1 MLNLLTTLH
10 ASHNGEFYCTVLHDL
25 LDVAELIRQSPRRLE
40 SATTAHGSLI
50 MWFDPRSRSLVNKHA
65 TELLLATTTFSARQ
79 VPLLHGDV
87 VITGRD
93 AQGRPDSL
101 TEEQIQHLVNYEP
114 GITQAR
120 TLSRRVARAHRRRRR
135 AALEAASA
143 HASRPW
149 R

>member
-10 ASHNGEFYCTVLHDL
+10 ASHNGEFYRTLLRDL
-25 LDVAELIRQSPRRLE
+25 LDVAELVRESPSRLE

-50 MWFDPRSRSLVNKHA
+50 MWFDPRSHSLVNKHA

-79 VPLLHGDV
+79 VPLLHGNV

-93 AQGRPDSL
+93 GHGHLDSL
-101 TEEQIQHLVNYEP
+101 TEEQLQHLVNYEP
-114 GITQAR
+114 GIMQAR
-120 TLSRRVARAHRRRRR
+120 TLSRRFARDHRQRR
-135 AALEAASA
+135 AAFDAASA
-143 HASRPW
+143 ATPPPW